1 MCVRVCVCACVCRGE
16 WTWVWFG
23 GVCVCMCVCVGFVCL
38 GRVCVCARARI
49 FQYAYKNT
57 PLSPEGVETEVD
69 TMLRTV
75 ECYPAA

>member
-1 MCVRVCVCACVCRGE
+1 
-16 WTWVWFG
+16 
-23 GVCVCMCVCVGFVCL
+23 VCVGVGGVGGRGVC
-38 GRVCVCARARI
+38 VCVCARARG
-49 FQYAYKNT
+49 FSNRYTYKNT